1 MDLDLFADLLAR
13 QEHVI
18 ARRQL
23 VAGRARPHEIQRW
36 LRRDLVVLEP
46 GVYVAHTGPLTW
58 RQRVW
63 AAVLAAEPA
72 VVWGGSA
79 LRWHEQR
86 DGPVDEVVHLGVARH
101 RHRGAPEGVRL
112 HRRVR
117 LDERAH
123 WQREPPI
130 QRYEDAAIEVA
141 LASAARADR
150 LEVLARAV
158 RDRRTTAQRLLEI
171 AATRPPSPDRDWI
184 MRVLRDLAAGACSVL
199 EQGYAELVERAHGL
213 PTARRQAAGRS
224 SAGLVY
230 RDVAYDDGLL
240 VELDGRLV
248 HDSAKQRDADF
259 ERDLDAALAGRGTRR
274 LTYGQVFDR
283 PCSTAGKIGR
293 LLATR
298 GWAGRPTGCGPD
310 CSAPALFTRL
320 AHD

>member
-1 MDLDLFADLLAR
+1 MDLDRFADLLAS
-13 QEHVI
+13 QDHVI

-23 VAGRARPHEIQRW
+23 VAGQARPHEIQRW
-36 LRRDLVVLEP
+36 LRRELVVRQP

-63 AAVLAAEPA
+63 AAVLAASPPSCGA
-72 VVWGGSA
+72 RRRCGGTSSA
-79 LRWHEQR
+79 TVRWMR
-86 DGPVDEVVHLGVARH
+86 SFTWAGPTPTP
-101 RHRGAPEGVRL
+101 GAAEGVHL

-130 QRYEDAAIEVA
+130 ERYEDAAIEVS
-141 LASAARADR
+141 LASTARADR

-158 RDRRTTAQRLLEI
+158 RERRTTAHRLLEV

-213 PTARRQAAGRS
+213 PTARRQTAGRS

-230 RDVAYDDGLL
+230 RDAAYDDGLL
-240 VELDGRLV
+240 VELDGRLA

-259 ERDLDAALAGRGTRR
+259 ERDLDAALAGRDTRR

-293 LLATR
+293 LLATH
-298 GWAGRPTGCGPD
+298 GWRGRPTRCGPP
-310 CSAPALFTRL
+310 CLAPAMFDAT
-320 AHD
+320 A